1 MTLEELAEKLDLFAS
16 VWGDAGGPWV
26 DESIMFRTSAATCRE
41 ALAWR
46 KGNKHNVFPEDEV
59 AETDRLL
66 RECK

>member
-26 DESIMFRTSAATCRE
+26 DESIMFRTSAAACRE
-41 ALAWR
+41 LQDKRTNDAASDDPNL
-46 KGNKHNVFPEDEV
+46 E